1 MQAMQIGQA
10 AEASGV
16 TAKMIRHYETIGLIS
31 AGERRTNNYRDYD
44 ARDVHELRFIRSARD
59 LGFSLDEIRALL
71 GLWRDR
77 SRMSADVRALASRH
91 LDDIELKIRD
101 LQRLAGTLR
110 HLVETCHGD
119 ARPDCP
125 ILERLGDSRA

>member
-16 TAKMIRHYETIGLIS
+16 SAKMIRHYESIGLIS

-91 LDDIELKIRD
+91 LDDIERKIRD
-101 LQRLAGTLR
+101 LQGLAGTLR

-125 ILERLGDSRA
+125 ILESLGDGRG